1 MIKRIIGDI
10 PDWAKRENP
19 LLRYELSRREDK
31 SGSAVGRVAM
41 WVIILSAL
49 VLGGYLYV
57 TNGLQRSLQMPY
69 TLDIWRMLVFPL
81 VAIQLILRVAG
92 LSLGVG
98 AVTDE
103 RQRQTWDNLRATERG
118 AEIGL
123 RTRWV
128 SVFYRLRGLVFTILL
143 SRFVLIGAILYE
155 LTSMQ
160 GGYLDLLTAR
170 AMPSVSMEVGVIL
183 LAAFMT
189 AFIIIPITATGVD
202 IAIGL
207 FISTNIRNRALSALA
222 QVLVV
227 VFRVVTTVGLF
238 WVTWQLMNGESA
250 LEGLPALYTLGAG
263 AILADWGVLLSQLS
277 NAGEIWAQTPYAVFL
292 GLAMLIFAVIQV
304 GIASGLLM
312 LSVRSAEVRE

>member
-41 WVIILSAL
+41 WVIILSTL

-128 SVFYRLRGLVFTILL
+128 SVFYRLRGLVFTILV

-189 AFIIIPITATGVD
+189 AFIIMPITATGVD

-227 VFRVVTTVGLF
+227 VFRVVTTVGFF
-238 WVTWQLMNGESA
+238 WITWQLMNGDSA
-250 LEGLPALYTLGAG
+250 IEGLPALYTLGAG
-263 AILADWGVLLSQLS
+263 AVLADWGLLLSQLS
-277 NAGEIWAQTPYAVFL
+277 NAGEIWAQIPYAVYL
-292 GLAMLIFAVIQV
+292 GLGMLIFAVVQV
-304 GIASGLLM
+304 AIASGLLS
-312 LSVRSAEVRE
+312 LAVRSAEIRE

>member
-128 SVFYRLRGLVFTILL
+128 SVFYRLRGLVFTILV

-189 AFIIIPITATGVD
+189 AFIIMPITATGVD

-227 VFRVVTTVGLF
+227 VFRVVTTVGFF
-238 WVTWQLMNGESA
+238 WITWQLMNGDSA
-250 LEGLPALYTLGAG
+250 IDGLPALYTLGAG
-263 AILADWGVLLSQLS
+263 AVLADWGLLLSQLS
-277 NAGEIWAQTPYAVFL
+277 NAGEIWAQIPYAVYL
-292 GLAMLIFAVIQV
+292 GLGMLIFAVVQV
-304 GIASGLLM
+304 AIASGLLS
-312 LSVRSAEVRE
+312 LAVRSAEIRE